1 MPRVSLADAL
11 SLPNKQR
18 DQQREELTAFRP
30 RMKAVAEFESD
41 VDWLNDAVK
50 EREQE
55 LARLREEK
63 DQLET
68 ALRTVEN
75 SKGWRLLNACR
86 KVRDTLLR
94 RSWQSD

>member
-1 MPRVSLADAL
+1 MPRVSLAGAL
-11 SLPNKQR
+11 SLANKQR
-18 DQQREELTAFRP
+18 GQQREEFTAFRP
-30 RMKAVAEFESD
+30 RMKAVAKFEFD

-55 LARLREEK
+55 LARLRADK

-68 ALRTVEN
+68 VLRAVEN

-94 RSWQSD
+94 RSRRSD